1 MALSVSSKESIYQHM
16 IFNFSVTYRLN
27 DQQQMEEGL
36 SPFPV
41 RTSAR
46 TERVQRRELRSPS
59 QQPPL
64 PQSVLQLQATPMIVS
79 VIIIVREKV
88 TVSVNGIVSIRVS
101 VSVNVSVS
109 ASVSVSI
116 VTIGMSA
123 PSSQGVAVPTSGE
136 GEGVSAPPSATA
148 TGEF

>member
-109 ASVSVSI
+109 ASVSASI
-116 VTIGMSA
+116 VT
-123 PSSQGVAVPTSGE
+123 E
-136 GEGVSAPPSATA
+136 GCQHLHYRELQYQYQEKGGVSAPPSATT

>member
-109 ASVSVSI
+109 ASVSASI
-116 VTIGMSA
+116 VT
-123 PSSQGVAVPTSGE
+123 E
-136 GEGVSAPPSATA
+136 GCQHLHHRELQYQHQEKGGVSAPPSATT

>member
-1 MALSVSSKESIYQHM
+1 
-16 IFNFSVTYRLN
+16 
-27 DQQQMEEGL
+27 
-36 SPFPV
+36 
-41 RTSAR
+41 
-46 TERVQRRELRSPS
+46 
-59 QQPPL
+59 
-64 PQSVLQLQATPMIVS
+64 MIVS

-109 ASVSVSI
+109 ASVSASI

-123 PSSQGVAVPTSGE
+123 PSSQGVAVPISGE
-136 GEGVSAPPSATA
+136 GGVSAPPSATT